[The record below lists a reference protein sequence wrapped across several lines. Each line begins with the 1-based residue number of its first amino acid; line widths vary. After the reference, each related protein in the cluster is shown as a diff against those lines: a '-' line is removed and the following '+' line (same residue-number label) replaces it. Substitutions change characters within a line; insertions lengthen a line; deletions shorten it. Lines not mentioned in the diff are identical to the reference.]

1 MSTSMRLVI
10 VSNRLPITAAQ
21 TNDKLL
27 FERSVG
33 GLASGLSSYLGSVK
47 GDLDYIWVGWPGSGI
62 DPSKRLDLKTIAAA
76 KYKACP
82 VFLSQEDLN
91 TGWVKCKP
99 LTVSSKWTLSQWES
113 NSKNFKK
120 APLKRKSKSEKKSSE
135 TGL

>member
-82 VFLSQEDLN
+82 VFLSEEDKI
-91 TGWVKCKP
+91 GRASCR
-99 LTVSSKWTLSQWES
+99 E
-113 NSKNFKK
+113 
-120 APLKRKSKSEKKSSE
+120 RE
-135 TGL
+135 